1 MILPDDFVRRM
12 KNLLAGEYD
21 AYERSLAAAPVRAV
35 KVNTDK
41 ISVENFVRNCPFA
54 LRPSGFSAD
63 CFIVADDAKIGRTPF
78 HHGGAIY
85 VQEPGA
91 MLPVIAA
98 ALKGGETVLDLCAAP
113 GGKTVQAAGKARL
126 VIANDV
132 DYARAK
138 ILAGNVE
145 RMGLRNVAVCS
156 ARPEKLSRQFAG
168 CFDVVIVDAPCSGEG
183 MFRKESAALS
193 HWSEANVRGC
203 AARQREILQS
213 ADQMLKEGGKLV
225 YSTCTF
231 STEENEEIV
240 AYLVNQV
247 GYELCAPDAAV
258 LPYSRSG
265 VEIGGLNALNMRR
278 VYPHD
283 GVGEGQFFAVLRK
296 TDAPQKRLWPTFRPK
311 RADNVSLYRRFCEQ
325 NLTTVPPAVQFGDVF
340 ALPADNFDPASFLS
354 TGVRMGTI
362 EFSRFDP
369 AHNLFSAMW
378 RDVMRSED
386 VDLVRAERYLRG
398 EEIEGGGSG
407 WVAVTYL
414 GVPLGGGKASGGVIK
429 NHYPKGLRNK

>member
-54 LRPSGFSAD
+54 LRPSGFSGD

-126 VIANDV
+126 VIANDI

-156 ARPEKLSRQFAG
+156 ARPEN
-168 CFDVVIVDAPCSGEG
+168 
-183 MFRKESAALS
+183 FR
-193 HWSEANVRGC
+193 G
-203 AARQREILQS
+203 
-213 ADQMLKEGGKLV
+213 
-225 YSTCTF
+225 
-231 STEENEEIV
+231 
-240 AYLVNQV
+240 
-247 GYELCAPDAAV
+247 
-258 LPYSRSG
+258 
-265 VEIGGLNALNMRR
+265 
-278 VYPHD
+278 
-283 GVGEGQFFAVLRK
+283 
-296 TDAPQKRLWPTFRPK
+296 
-311 RADNVSLYRRFCEQ
+311 SL
-325 NLTTVPPAVQFGDVF
+325 
-340 ALPADNFDPASFLS
+340 
-354 TGVRMGTI
+354 
-362 EFSRFDP
+362 
-369 AHNLFSAMW
+369 
-378 RDVMRSED
+378 RDV
-386 VDLVRAERYLRG
+386 L
-398 EEIEGGGSG
+398 
-407 WVAVTYL
+407 T
-414 GVPLGGGKASGGVIK
+414 
-429 NHYPKGLRNK
+429 